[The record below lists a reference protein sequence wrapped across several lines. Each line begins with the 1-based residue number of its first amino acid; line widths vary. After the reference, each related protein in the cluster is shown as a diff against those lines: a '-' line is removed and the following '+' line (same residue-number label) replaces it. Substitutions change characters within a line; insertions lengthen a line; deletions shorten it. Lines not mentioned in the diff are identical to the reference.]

1 MTTATIII
9 AILSLVLGYISQAVQ
24 TGKFL
29 GIVTV
34 PTTWLPYLTLI
45 GTFLAAFV
53 QSISSATVVNQSTI
67 VAAILAGLAA
77 LTGVTI
83 GVTVHQHITAK
94 PANDN
99 GSFRKAA

>member
-83 GVTVHQHITAK
+83 GVALPVRLST
-94 PANDN
+94 PNCNPSPD
-99 GSFRKAA
+99 F